1 MVRIS
6 TQLLQASGMN
16 HDGLFSKSP
25 VMKRTR
31 ALSAAE
37 AEKKRGREAQLNPL
51 FISHLEKKKN
61 SES

>member
-25 VMKRTR
+25 VMRKAR
-31 ALSAAE
+31 AMSAAE
-37 AEKKRGREAQLNPL
+37 AEKTRGREAQLNPL
-51 FISHLEKKKN
+51 FLFSLEKNK
-61 SES
+61 